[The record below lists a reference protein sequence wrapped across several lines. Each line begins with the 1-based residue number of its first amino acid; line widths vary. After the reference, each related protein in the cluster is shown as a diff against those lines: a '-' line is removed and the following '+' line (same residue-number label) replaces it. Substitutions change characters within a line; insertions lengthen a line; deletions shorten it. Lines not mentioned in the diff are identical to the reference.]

1 MIALLFHICLSG
13 THVVNGN
20 FHKRARARAMLTRE
34 KEFHVL
40 CSQCLTKIVIR

>member
-20 FHKRARARAMLTRE
+20 FHKRARAMLTRE